1 MAFHVACPITWYV
14 ISLTLHYLSLYL
26 LRSRSILISRPSSQ
40 PSDLLLLP
48 RVPSRSPCR
57 RFERGLSER
66 RSPSGGF
73 SDRSLGLFRGRYGS
87 G

>member
-14 ISLTLHYLSLYL
+14 ISLTLHYLSPSL
-26 LRSRSILISRPSSQ
+26 SRSILISRPSSQ

-57 RFERGLSER
+57 RCERGLPER